1 MSNSSACRWWL
12 FSFASVLMLISGCGQ
27 SAPLGRQALTGE
39 VKLAGQPLDH
49 GTIQFE
55 PLDAKGIASGAP
67 IKDGKFA
74 VAKEAGLPKGQYRI
88 MIFAPEGGGAA
99 AQEALPGDSSAV
111 KLAKERI
118 PEKFNTQSRETVDVS
133 DSQKNHFVFDIPA
146 Q

>member
-1 MSNSSACRWWL
+1 MSCSSSSTWWL
-12 FSFASVLMLISGCGQ
+12 PSFAAMLMLISGCGK
-27 SAPLGRQALTGE
+27 SDPLRRQPLTGE

-55 PLDAKGIASGAP
+55 PLDAKGVASGAQ

-88 MIFAPEGGGAA
+88 MIFSPEGGGAA
-99 AQEALPGDSSAV
+99 VQEEMPGDSSAV

-133 DSQKNHFVFDIPA
+133 DSKKNHFVFDIPA